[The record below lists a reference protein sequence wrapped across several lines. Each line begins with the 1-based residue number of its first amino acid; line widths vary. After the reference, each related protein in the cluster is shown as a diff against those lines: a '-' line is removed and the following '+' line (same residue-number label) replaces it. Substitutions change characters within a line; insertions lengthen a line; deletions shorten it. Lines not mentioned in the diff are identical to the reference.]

1 MIRKITKNEYR
12 MIPRFLEIDF
22 NEGKCFKSIRNFVI
36 ELYHNRRIDIIVK
49 IYLFLYPKNNYLILH
64 GYDDICDPN
73 YEFFR
78 ENEWESTLDKIN
90 WHMNIDIN
98 FLIVKKDELKKFQ
111 KEILEILTSINESKE
126 LNDDI
131 ASTYVE
137 ESNLDAQIIW
147 RYHRELFI
155 RSSKIILDRDIDKLL
170 KKPKWRSEIIEKFS
184 SWELESIET
193 SSELKI
199 DEEYLS
205 CIREIEKQPSNYGL
219 ESIEGM
225 PPFDS
230 EKYIK
235 ILNIW
240 DSHPHINRKESR
252 DIVIADFAG
261 NLTGKLER
269 KLKNI
274 HPKIGKPVK
283 YAKNGSWHYTLDQT
297 EDFVSLLYSHLVEY
311 CVNMF
316 EEVGWLT
323 RCEWCGQFLNPDN
336 YQIAHLRKGRSIYC
350 KSYVSDVRDTCQE
363 KARIHNQKIA
373 RKNKKAINDVINEK
387 EKG

>member
-1 MIRKITKNEYR
+1 

-22 NEGKCFKSIRNFVI
+22 NEGKYFKSICNFVT
-36 ELYHNRRIDIIVK
+36 ELYENRRVDIIVK

-78 ENEWESTLDKIN
+78 EFEWESTLDKIN
-90 WHMNIDIN
+90 RHMSIDIN
-98 FLIVKKDELKKFQ
+98 FLIAKKGELAKFQ
-111 KEILEILTSINESKE
+111 KEISEILTAINESKE

-131 ASTYVE
+131 ASTYIEV
-137 ESNLDAQIIW
+137 SNLDAQIIW
-147 RYHRELFI
+147 RYHRELYI
-155 RSSKIILDRDIDKLL
+155 RSLKIILDRDQDKLF
-170 KKPKWRSEIIEKFS
+170 KNPKLIREIIEKFS
-184 SWELESIET
+184 ISDPEIIET
-193 SSELKI
+193 TTELKI
-199 DEEYLS
+199 DEEYLC
-205 CIREIEKQPSNYGL
+205 CIREIEKKPSNYGL
-219 ESIEGM
+219 QSIEGM

-261 NLTGKLER
+261 NLTGKLEK

-274 HPKIGKPVK
+274 HPKIGEPVK

-297 EDFVSLLYSHLVEY
+297 EDFVSLIYSHLVEY
-311 CVNMF
+311 CVSMF
-316 EEVGWLT
+316 EEIGWLT

-336 YQIAHLRKGRSIYC
+336 HQRAHLRNGRSIYC
-350 KSYVSDVRDTCQE
+350 KSSNSEIKDTCQE

-373 RKNKKAINDVINEK
+373 RKNKKAINNVINEK